1 MSLKKSVLLIVLIL
15 LIDQV
20 SKFYIKT
27 HFVLGDSTDVFSWF
41 KILFIE
47 NSGAAWGAKLS
58 DFLPVSEPTG
68 KLILTIFRL
77 FAVAGIGYWLYDTI
91 RRNASKTLI
100 VAVSLIFAGALGNI
114 IDSVFYG
121 MIFNDSYQQVATAF
135 SDEPYGG
142 LFYGKVVDMLYFPL
156 IDTTWPTWV
165 PYFGGSDFRFFE
177 PVFNIADM
185 AISTGVGIL
194 IVFNKRA
201 FGDQRK
207 EEDYRTEEQGT
218 EEPKTDVSSAQEK
231 EL

>member
-1 MSLKKSVLLIVLIL
+1 MSLKKSMLIIVVLL

-27 HFVLGDSTDVFSWF
+27 HFVLGESVDVFSWF

-58 DFLPVSEPTG
+58 DFLPVSESTG
-68 KLILTIFRL
+68 KLILTVFRL

-91 RRNASKTLI
+91 QKKSSKTLI

-135 SDEPYGG
+135 SAEAYSDI
-142 LFYGKVVDMLYFPL
+142 FHGKVVDMLYFPI
-156 IDTTWPTWV
+156 IDTTWPEWV

-201 FGDQRK
+201 FGKK
-207 EEDYRTEEQGT
+207 EENEETDTWEDYVAR
-218 EEPKTDVSSAQEK
+218 SEK
-231 EL
+231 Q

>member
-1 MSLKKSVLLIVLIL
+1 MSLRKSVLIIAVLL

-27 HFVLGDSTDVFSWF
+27 HFVLGESVDIFSWF

-58 DFLPVSEPTG
+58 DFMPVSESTG
-68 KLILTIFRL
+68 KLILTVFRL

-91 RRNASKTLI
+91 RKNSSKTLI
-100 VAVSLIFAGALGNI
+100 WAVSLIFAGALGNI

-121 MIFNDSYQQVATAF
+121 TIFNDSYQQVATVF
-135 SDEPYGG
+135 SAEPYGDI
-142 LFYGKVVDMLYFPL
+142 FHGKVVDMLYFPI
-156 IDTTWPTWV
+156 IDTTWPEWV
-165 PYFGGSDFRFFE
+165 PYFGGADFRFFE

-201 FGDQRK
+201 FRK
-207 EEDYRTEEQGT
+207 NGGEMESDTWEDYVAER
-218 EEPKTDVSSAQEK
+218 EK
-231 EL
+231 E

>member
-1 MSLKKSVLLIVLIL
+1 MSLKKSILIVFVLL
-15 LIDQV
+15 LIDQL
-20 SKFYIKT
+20 SKYYVKT
-27 HFVLGDSTDVFSWF
+27 HFVLGESVDVFNWF

-58 DFLPVSEPTG
+58 DFLPVSDATG

-91 RRNASKTLI
+91 RKNSSKTLI
-100 VAVSLIFAGALGNI
+100 WAVSLIFAGALGNI

-135 SDEPYGG
+135 SSEPYGR
-142 LFYGKVVDMLYFPL
+142 LFYGKVVDMLYFPI
-156 IDTTWPTWV
+156 IDTTWPNWM

-194 IVFNKRA
+194 IVFNKSA
-201 FGDQRK
+201 FGNK
-207 EEDYRTEEQGT
+207 EEISSVASQDYPS
-218 EEPKTDVSSAQEK
+218 EEPEK
-231 EL
+231 E

>member
-1 MSLKKSVLLIVLIL
+1 MSLRKSVLIIVLLL

-27 HFVLGDSTDVFSWF
+27 NFVLGESIDVFSWF

-58 DFLPVSEPTG
+58 DFFPITDRMG
-68 KLILTIFRL
+68 KLVLTVFRL
-77 FAVAGIGYWLYDTI
+77 FAVAGIGYWLFDTV
-91 RRNASKTLI
+91 RKKSSNTLI
-100 VAVSLIFAGALGNI
+100 WAVSLIFAGALGNI

-135 SDEPYGG
+135 SDQPYAD
-142 LFYGKVVDMLYFPL
+142 LFHGRVVDMLYFPL
-156 IDTTWPTWV
+156 IDTTWPEWV

-194 IVFNKRA
+194 IVFNKKA
-201 FGDQRK
+201 FGND
-207 EEDYRTEEQGT
+207 EAEAE
-218 EEPKTDVSSAQEK
+218 TDSGKNYGPPPPPEK
-231 EL
+231 

>member
-1 MSLKKSVLLIVLIL
+1 MGLKKSLWLIAAVL

-20 SKFYIKT
+20 SKVYIKT
-27 HFVLGDSTDVFSWF
+27 HFVLGDAIDVFNWF

-91 RRNASKTLI
+91 KKNASKTLI
-100 VAVSLIFAGALGNI
+100 LAVSLIFAGALGNI

-121 MIFNDSYQQVATAF
+121 VFFNESYQQVATVF

-142 LFYGKVVDMLYFPL
+142 LFYGKVVDMLYFPI
-156 IDTTWPTWV
+156 IDTTWPDWV

-194 IVFNKRA
+194 IVFNKKA
-201 FGDQRK
+201 FGETK
-207 EEDYRTEEQGT
+207 EN
-218 EEPKTDVSSAQEK
+218 VSGNENHSFEN
-231 EL
+231 E

>member
-1 MSLKKSVLLIVLIL
+1 MSLNKSLLIIMVLL

-27 HFVLGDSTDVFSWF
+27 HFVLGESVDVFNWF

-58 DFLPVSEPTG
+58 DFLPVSESTG
-68 KLILTIFRL
+68 KLILTVFRL

-91 RRNASKTLI
+91 QKKSSKTLI
-100 VAVSLIFAGALGNI
+100 WAVSLIFAGALGNI

-121 MIFNDSYQQVATAF
+121 MIFNDSYQQVATVF
-135 SDEPYGG
+135 SDEPYGDM
-142 LFYGKVVDMLYFPL
+142 FYGKVVDMLYFPI
-156 IDTTWPTWV
+156 IDTTWPEWV

-177 PVFNIADM
+177 PVFNVADM

-194 IVFNKRA
+194 IVFNKTA
-201 FGDQRK
+201 FGKK
-207 EEDYRTEEQGT
+207 EEDME
-218 EEPKTDVSSAQEK
+218 TDTWADYISRSEK
-231 EL
+231 E

>member
-1 MSLKKSVLLIVLIL
+1 MGLKKSLCLIAAVL

-20 SKFYIKT
+20 SKVYIKT
-27 HFVLGDSTDVFSWF
+27 HFVLGDSIDVFNWF

-58 DFLPVSEPTG
+58 DFLPVSEPIG
-68 KLILTIFRL
+68 KLVLTVFRL

-91 RRNASKTLI
+91 KKHASKTLI
-100 VAVSLIFAGALGNI
+100 LAVSLIFAGALGNI

-121 MIFNDSYQQVATAF
+121 IVFNESYQQVATAF

-142 LFYGKVVDMLYFPL
+142 LFYGKVVDMLYFPI
-156 IDTTWPTWV
+156 IDATWPDWV

-194 IVFNKRA
+194 IVFNKKA
-201 FGDQRK
+201 FGQ
-207 EEDYRTEEQGT
+207 TEENVLANENQSF
-218 EEPKTDVSSAQEK
+218 ENE
-231 EL
+231 

>member
-1 MSLKKSVLLIVLIL
+1 MSLKKSILIVFVLL
-15 LIDQV
+15 LIDQL
-20 SKFYIKT
+20 SKYYVKT
-27 HFVLGDSTDVFSWF
+27 HFVLGESVDVFNWF

-58 DFLPVSEPTG
+58 DFLPVSDATG

-91 RRNASKTLI
+91 RKNSSKTLI
-100 VAVSLIFAGALGNI
+100 WAVSLIFAGAVGNI

-135 SDEPYGG
+135 SSEPYGR
-142 LFYGKVVDMLYFPL
+142 LFYGKVVDMLYFPI
-156 IDTTWPTWV
+156 IDTTWPDWI

-194 IVFNKRA
+194 IVFNKSA
-201 FGDQRK
+201 FGDK
-207 EEDYRTEEQGT
+207 EE
-218 EEPKTDVSSAQEK
+218 VSSVASQDYPSAEPEK
-231 EL
+231 E

>member
-1 MSLKKSVLLIVLIL
+1 MNINRSLWLIMAVLVV
-15 LIDQV
+15 DQV

-27 HFVLGDSTDVFSWF
+27 HFVLGESVDVFSWF

-58 DFLPVSEPTG
+58 DFLPVSEPIG
-68 KLILTIFRL
+68 KLILTVFRL

-91 RRNASKTLI
+91 KKQSSKTLV

-121 MIFNDSYQQVATAF
+121 VLFDDSHRQVARVFA
-135 SDEPYGG
+135 DEPYGG

-156 IDTTWPTWV
+156 IDTTWPDWV
-165 PYFGGSDFRFFE
+165 PLLGGSNFRFFE

-201 FGDQRK
+201 FEKVKEPVEDQTQSWPK
-207 EEDYRTEEQGT
+207 E
-218 EEPKTDVSSAQEK
+218 
-231 EL
+231 

>member
-1 MSLKKSVLLIVLIL
+1 MSLKKSVLIIAVLL
-15 LIDQV
+15 LIDQI
-20 SKFYIKT
+20 SKYYIKT
-27 HFVLGDSTDVFSWF
+27 HFVLGESVAVFSWF

-58 DFLPVSEPTG
+58 DFLPVSESTG
-68 KLILTIFRL
+68 KLILTVFRL

-91 RRNASKTLI
+91 RKKSSNTLI
-100 VAVSLIFAGALGNI
+100 WAVSLIFAGALGNI

-121 MIFNDSYQQVATAF
+121 MIFNDSYQQVATLF
-135 SDEPYGG
+135 PDEPYGD
-142 LFYGKVVDMLYFPL
+142 LFYGKVVDMLYFPI
-156 IDTTWPTWV
+156 IDTTWPDWV

-201 FGDQRK
+201 FKKGDKDPYSDSWNDYVSRTPK
-207 EEDYRTEEQGT
+207 E
-218 EEPKTDVSSAQEK
+218 
-231 EL
+231 

>member
-1 MSLKKSVLLIVLIL
+1 MSLKKSVLIIVILL
-15 LIDQV
+15 LIDQA
-20 SKFYIKT
+20 SKYYIKT
-27 HFVLGDSTDVFSWF
+27 HFVLGESVAVFSWF

-58 DFLPVSEPTG
+58 DFLPVSESTG
-68 KLILTIFRL
+68 KLILTVFRL

-91 RRNASKTLI
+91 RKKSSKTLI
-100 VAVSLIFAGALGNI
+100 WAVSLIFAGALGNI

-121 MIFNDSYQQVATAF
+121 MIFNDSYQEVATLF
-135 SDEPYGG
+135 SEEPYGD
-142 LFYGKVVDMLYFPL
+142 LFYGKVVDMLYFPI
-156 IDTTWPTWV
+156 IDTTWPEWV

-201 FGDQRK
+201 FRK
-207 EEDYRTEEQGT
+207 TEEDPYSDSWNDYVSRTE
-218 EEPKTDVSSAQEK
+218 K
-231 EL
+231 E

>member
-1 MSLKKSVLLIVLIL
+1 MGLKKSLCLIAAVL

-20 SKFYIKT
+20 SKVYIKT
-27 HFVLGDSTDVFSWF
+27 HFVLGDAIDVFNWF

-91 RRNASKTLI
+91 KKNASKTLI
-100 VAVSLIFAGALGNI
+100 LAVSLIFAGALGNI

-121 MIFNDSYQQVATAF
+121 VLFNESYQQVATAF

-142 LFYGKVVDMLYFPL
+142 LFYGKVVDMLYFPI
-156 IDTTWPTWV
+156 IDTTWPDWV

-194 IVFNKRA
+194 IVFNKKA
-201 FGDQRK
+201 FGQ
-207 EEDYRTEEQGT
+207 TEEN
-218 EEPKTDVSSAQEK
+218 VSSHENHSF
-231 EL
+231 ENE

>member
-1 MSLKKSVLLIVLIL
+1 MSLKKSVLIITVLL

-20 SKFYIKT
+20 SKYYIKT
-27 HFVLGDSTDVFSWF
+27 HFVLGESVGVFNWF

-58 DFLPVSEPTG
+58 DYLP
-68 KLILTIFRL
+68 
-77 FAVAGIGYWLYDTI
+77 
-91 RRNASKTLI
+91 
-100 VAVSLIFAGALGNI
+100 VSLIFAGALGNI

-135 SDEPYGG
+135 SAGPYGAI
-142 LFYGKVVDMLYFPL
+142 FHGKVVDMLYFPI
-156 IDTTWPTWV
+156 IDTTWPEWV
-165 PYFGGSDFRFFE
+165 PYLAGSDFRFFE

-201 FGDQRK
+201 FRK
-207 EEDYRTEEQGT
+207 NREEMETDTWEDYVARTE
-218 EEPKTDVSSAQEK
+218 K
-231 EL
+231 E